1 MSLVSRYLDPV
12 LIERLNHLQ
21 LSARHVVAGSTLG
34 QHKSPVKGAS
44 IEFRQHRF
52 YVPGDEPR
60 RLDWRVFGRT
70 DRPYVKE
77 YDEETNLRCLILLDG
92 SGSMGYGR
100 THGTKF
106 DYAASLAASL
116 GYLMLG
122 QTESVGLGVFRRR
135 IEAFPAP
142 RGGTA
147 QLARVIDV
155 LERSSPSGGPSEL
168 AAALHDAC
176 NRLERRA
183 LVIVCS
189 DLFAPVEGF
198 REGLAHLKHDR
209 HEVICLRLLDRD
221 EIEFP
226 FRRWA
231 RFRGMEGE
239 RAHLCEPAL
248 ARKTYL
254 NNFRRHQQALED
266 QCHALHVELHA
277 FPTDRPLADALTRFL
292 RARTGTD

>member
-12 LIERLNHLQ
+12 LIERLNALQ
-21 LSARHVVAGSTLG
+21 LSARRVVVGSTLG

-44 IEFRQHRF
+44 VEFRQHRF

-100 THGTKF
+100 KAGSKF

-116 GYLMLG
+116 SYLMLG
-122 QTESVGLGVFRRR
+122 QTESIGLGVFRRR
-135 IEAFPAP
+135 IDTFLAP

-147 QLARVIDV
+147 QMAKVIDV
-155 LERSSPSGGPSEL
+155 LERCSPRGESSL
-168 AAALHDAC
+168 ATALHDAG

-183 LVIVCS
+183 LVIVLS
-189 DLFAPVEGF
+189 DLFTPVERLRSGI
-198 REGLAHLKHDR
+198 AHLKHDR
-209 HEVICLRLLDRD
+209 HEMIVLRVLDRD
-221 EIEFP
+221 EVEFP

-239 RAHLCEPAL
+239 KARMCEPAL
-248 ARKTYL
+248 VRKTYL
-254 NNFRRHQQALED
+254 ESFRRHKEELEEQCRALR
-266 QCHALHVELHA
+266 VELA
-277 FPTDRPLADALTRFL
+277 EFVTDRALGDALTRFL
-292 RARTGTD
+292 RSRQGA